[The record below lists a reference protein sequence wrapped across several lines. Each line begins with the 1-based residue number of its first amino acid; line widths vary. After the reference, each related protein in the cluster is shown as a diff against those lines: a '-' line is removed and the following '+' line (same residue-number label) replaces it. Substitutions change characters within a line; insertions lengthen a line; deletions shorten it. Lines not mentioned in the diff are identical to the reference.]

1 MSHGRHAP
9 SLPETLD
16 PPDAGFM
23 AAAGA
28 YVAAGLVASAL
39 AVAAAV
45 GASAATL
52 LGSVSSAITIGL
64 IVGGIAAGRIAGLPE
79 RLGRSRR
86 RLALA
91 FAPSIALV
99 AVALLALATALL
111 PGAVALA
118 AGFGAFLTGLAAFA
132 VASMARTRYATV
144 MAPGEPSATAPFLKP
159 NRDRYWLGAGLL
171 CLGLGVVSWRTGSF
185 GRPFFG
191 LWFFGGYALLY
202 GVGLRA
208 ERSDSNGDGLGLPS
222 WLLPADWLDGSE
234 NRQWLPELRVHRE
247 GLVVKQPMK
256 RRFVPWS
263 DVSDVRLTDDELV
276 VERRRG
282 LAIRCD
288 RDAIDDPD
296 ALYEGIE
303 RARLERV
310 ESN

>member
-1 MSHGRHAP
+1 MSHGRRAP
-9 SLPETLD
+9 PLPETLD

-28 YVAAGLVASAL
+28 YVAAAFVAGSV

-64 IVGGIAAGRIAGLPE
+64 VVGGIAAGRVKGLPE

-91 FAPSIALV
+91 FAPSIVLV
-99 AVALLALATALL
+99 VVGLIVLATSLL
-111 PGAVALA
+111 PGVVALA
-118 AGFGAFLTGLAAFA
+118 AGFGAFLTGLSAFV
-132 VASMARTRYATV
+132 VASMARTRYAKAMV
-144 MAPGEPSATAPFLKP
+144 SGEPSTTTTFLKP
-159 NRDRYWLGAGLL
+159 NRDRYWFGVGLL
-171 CLGLGVVSWRTGSF
+171 SLGLGAASWRTGSL

-191 LWFFGGYALLY
+191 LWFFGGYAVLY
-202 GVGLRA
+202 GIGLRL
-208 ERSDSNGDGLGLPS
+208 ERADSNGDGLGLPS

-234 NRQWLPELRVHRE
+234 NHQWLPELRVHRE
-247 GLVVKQPMK
+247 GLVVKRPVK

-263 DVSDVRLTDDELV
+263 GIADVRLTDDELV

-288 RDAIDDPD
+288 RDVIDDPD

-303 RARLERV
+303 RARLERAG
-310 ESN
+310 SD